1 MRRLTVT
8 ACLIAGLAMQ
18 GQAQTTAP
26 SHLLV
31 CRNGVCILV
40 PAPSVQ
46 PPTPAP
52 TAIQVQA
59 QPYQPIAAMQV
70 PKGSHAK
77 VIVITA
83 VVSAAGT
90 WALVKLF
97 KRGKAKK

>member
-1 MRRLTVT
+1 MRKRILTLS
-8 ACLIAGLAMQ
+8 LILGIAQAGH
-18 GQAQTTAP
+18 AQTIAP

-46 PPTPAP
+46 PPAPTP
-52 TAIQVQA
+52 TAIQAQTQTS
-59 QPYQPIAAMQV
+59 QPYAAREV

-77 VIVITA
+77 AIVLTA
-83 VVSAAGT
+83 AISAVGT

-97 KRGKAKK
+97 KRGKGK